1 MATPA
6 KSGPT
11 RSTAPRKSTA
21 ARSRTRAARSAP
33 PTPPAPEPRPDEQS
47 QAQRYAREPH
57 EAAAKAKRTTRT
69 RVPVPVL
76 GHVDLPPADELAFMA
91 GIGVLAVVGVVE
103 WPVAVVLGAGHALV
117 NRRRNKMLR
126 EFGEALER
134 A

>member
-11 RSTAPRKSTA
+11 RSTTPRKSTA
-21 ARSRTRAARSAP
+21 ARSRTRTARCAAP
-33 PTPPAPEPRPDEQS
+33 KPAPEPRPDEQS
-47 QAQRYAREPH
+47 AAARYASQPH

-69 RVPVPVL
+69 RVPVPL
-76 GHVDLPPADELAFMA
+76 IGHVDLPPADELAFMA
-91 GIGVLAVVGVVE
+91 GIGALAVVGAVE
-103 WPVAVVLGAGHALV
+103 WPVAVVLGAGHALA
-117 NRRRNKMLR
+117 NLRRNKMLR